1 MIYKMGNWDPS
12 KIPVTDLF
20 RATLILLEMGSLEP
34 RTQVLGGVGI
44 FDFEGFSLR
53 NLWYLNP
60 SLAQKIIAIMVVS
73 NNLVLEISHRALFN
87 FFF

>member
-1 MIYKMGNWDPS
+1 MGNWDPS
-12 KIPVTDLF
+12 KISVTDLF

-44 FDFEGFSLR
+44 FDFENFSFK

-73 NNLVLEISHRALFN
+73 SSSIFINNF
-87 FFF
+87 